1 MFVVE
6 CSVKRSNGHSFQL
19 DDLMEKNSNH
29 IVGYIRPSENY
40 LQSKQQKD
48 TEDLK
53 SVVAAGERRN
63 LGS

>member
-1 MFVVE
+1 
-6 CSVKRSNGHSFQL
+6 
-19 DDLMEKNSNH
+19 MEKNSNH

-53 SVVAAGERRN
+53 SAVAAGERRN